1 MDNLA
6 IMATMMGMAD
16 DVLSKLRYTTVAASE
31 AKNQFGQVLES
42 ALRDGA
48 VVITKHDTP
57 KAVLLSIEE
66 LQTIAA
72 RSRLDTLTRE
82 FDATYARMQEPAVAK
97 ALDAAFAAA
106 PRQAGAAA
114 VKAARRKR

>member
-1 MDNLA
+1 
-6 IMATMMGMAD
+6 MAN

-57 KAVLLSIEE
+57 KAILLSIEE
-66 LQTIAA
+66 LESIAA
-72 RSRLDTLTRE
+72 GGRLDTLARE
-82 FDATYARMQEPAVAK
+82 FDAKYVRMQQPGFDK
-97 ALDAAFAAA
+97 KLSAAFGAS
-106 PRQAGAAA
+106 PKQLGAAA
-114 VKAARRKR
+114 LKLARKR

>member
-1 MDNLA
+1 
-6 IMATMMGMAD
+6 MAS

-31 AKNQFGQVLES
+31 AKNQFGQVLEA

-66 LQTIAA
+66 LEAIAA
-72 RSRLDTLTRE
+72 RSRLDTLARE
-82 FDATYARMQEPAVAK
+82 FDAKYARMQQPGFDK
-97 ALDAAFAAA
+97 ALDSAFGAS
-106 PRQAGAAA
+106 PKQLGAAA
-114 VKAARRKR
+114 VKAARKR

>member
-1 MDNLA
+1 MA
-6 IMATMMGMAD
+6 I

-48 VVITKHDTP
+48 VVITKHDAP

-66 LQTIAA
+66 LEAIAA
-72 RSRLDTLTRE
+72 GGQLDRLARE
-82 FDATYARMQEPAVAK
+82 FDARYARMQQPGFDQK
-97 ALDAAFAAA
+97 LGGAFEAS
-106 PRQAGAAA
+106 PKQLGAAA
-114 VKAARRKR
+114 VRAARKR